1 MNQKQLEN
9 ALMAYLARD
18 DADRPRFQSLTTI
31 YEKLP
36 ERHILTE
43 LHQDDDEIEDKEELR
58 AALDQLV
65 QDGIVETRWGEREYE
80 GSYRITQD
88 RLYDERVSAEGIV
101 PAPNAPQT
109 DSSDWTGGRLLYVD
123 SLVLGKI
130 RVVAGQLQ
138 VASQRVNFQ
147 NKSDE
152 EDVKGLCDA
161 LVGLCKMAQ
170 PEISIIDQITSH
182 PKFKHYAALLAFLAT
197 IRGALGL

>member
-1 MNQKQLEN
+1 
-9 ALMAYLARD
+9 
-18 DADRPRFQSLTTI
+18 
-31 YEKLP
+31 
-36 ERHILTE
+36 
-43 LHQDDDEIEDKEELR
+43 
-58 AALDQLV
+58 
-65 QDGIVETRWGEREYE
+65 
-80 GSYRITQD
+80 
-88 RLYDERVSAEGIV
+88 
-101 PAPNAPQT
+101 
-109 DSSDWTGGRLLYVD
+109 
-123 SLVLGKI
+123 LVLGKI